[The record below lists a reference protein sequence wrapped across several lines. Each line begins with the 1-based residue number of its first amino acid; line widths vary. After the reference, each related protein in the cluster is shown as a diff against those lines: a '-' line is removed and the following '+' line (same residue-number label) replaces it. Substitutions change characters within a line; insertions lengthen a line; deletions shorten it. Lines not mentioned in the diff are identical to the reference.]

1 MTTALAFKSSL
12 KMSCVLGAAALLAL
26 GALSV
31 PQVATAGQ
39 RADTC
44 KPVKTVHKAKTSKT
58 KVLKTKA
65 KATKAK
71 TIAVAHKSKPK
82 TKVMKVAAGPC
93 DCRKEVR
100 VVKVIQP
107 VIEREVVVYRAEPR
121 SSRAPYVDEV
131 ASDRYAAHEETSY
144 AEAYHEEGTSYSEHQ
159 SERHIYSRS
168 DREDYLAVDT
178 RPGHHRDARYTSWIE
193 Q

>member
-1 MTTALAFKSSL
+1 MTTALLAFKSSL
-12 KMSCVLGAAALLAL
+12 KMSCVLGAAALLSL
-26 GALSV
+26 SALSV

-44 KPVKTVHKAKTSKT
+44 KPVKTAYKSKTSKA
-58 KVLKTKA
+58 KVHKTKA

-71 TIAVAHKSKPK
+71 TIAVAHKSKSK
-82 TKVMKVAAGPC
+82 AKVIKVAAAPC

-107 VIEREVVVYRAEPR
+107 VIEREVVVYRAEPL
-121 SSRAPYVDEV
+121 SWRAPYVDEV
-131 ASDRYAAHEETSY
+131 VSDHYAANEETFYS
-144 AEAYHEEGTSYSEHQ
+144 EAYHEEQSSYAEHR
-159 SERHIYSRS
+159 SERRTFSHS

-193 Q
+193 